1 MSAATTYAPDRIGY
15 RYGTPDRAYSKGYHR
30 GQDVRKLNE
39 SGTASVV
46 TDVEAIDDGVVVY
59 VGRPNGLLAWTVVID
74 TGRARGR
81 YESHSHMADISVG
94 VGQRVSSGD
103 RLGRN
108 ASMRE
113 DRGFIDGVH
122 DHVTITDYP
131 GGAWETWRDEYDPLP
146 FMQAAYARAAGDGAR
161 PFIPEEEDMDATQAA
176 QLAQAATDISV
187 VKQMLAETQQW
198 KGVIATTSETNTTV
212 GIIKQLLMETEQWT
226 GIDTRVSQILAAVR
240 DIAEATA
247 SDAARDA
254 ALASVVQQIA
264 TSQGVDPAA
273 LTQIITDAA
282 KAGAASALGQ
292 LNFPTAETIAQ
303 QVATQQDRVRLAALQ
318 AEVDRLT
325 AELDAK
331 RLFADK
337 LAKPGS

>member
-122 DHVTITDYP
+122 DHVTITDRLD
-131 GGAWETWRDEYDPLP
+131 GAWTTWLGEYDPLP
-146 FMQAAYARAAGDGAR
+146 YMQAAYERANQIR
-161 PFIPEEEDMDATQAA
+161 QSEEDDMDATQAA

-240 DIAEATA
+240 DIAEAAA

-331 RLFADK
+331 RLFADN

>member
-1 MSAATTYAPDRIGY
+1 
-15 RYGTPDRAYSKGYHR
+15 
-30 GQDVRKLNE
+30 
-39 SGTASVV
+39 
-46 TDVEAIDDGVVVY
+46 
-59 VGRPNGLLAWTVVID
+59 
-74 TGRARGR
+74 
-81 YESHSHMADISVG
+81 
-94 VGQRVSSGD
+94 
-103 RLGRN
+103 
-108 ASMRE
+108 
-113 DRGFIDGVH
+113 
-122 DHVTITDYP
+122 
-131 GGAWETWRDEYDPLP
+131 
-146 FMQAAYARAAGDGAR
+146 
-161 PFIPEEEDMDATQAA
+161 MDATQAA